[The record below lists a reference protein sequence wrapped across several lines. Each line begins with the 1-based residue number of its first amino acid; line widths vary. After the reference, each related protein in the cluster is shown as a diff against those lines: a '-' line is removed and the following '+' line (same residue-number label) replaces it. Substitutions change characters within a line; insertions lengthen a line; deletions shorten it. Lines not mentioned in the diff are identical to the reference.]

1 MSSQQ
6 SILITGGAGF
16 VGANLVR
23 YLLEQGGYRVTVF
36 DNLSTG
42 SRENLDRAIADSQKR
57 VSGTFFIQ
65 GDILDADRLTETMH
79 GQDRVIHLAAETQV
93 RESIRNPRPHL
104 EVNAQGTLNVLE
116 AARLTGVRGVL
127 FASSNA
133 AAGRQEPPIHEG
145 QIPCPMS
152 PYGAVKLYGEALCT
166 AYYHSFGLP
175 TAVFRFANVYGPYS
189 LHKTSVI
196 TRFFSRI
203 YERKPLEIFGDGL
216 QTRDFVHAYDVA
228 QGLELALHRPPN
240 DEAVWGQI
248 FQIATGVET
257 TIRDLAEAI
266 LRLKDRDG
274 SSMVF
279 RPPVAGEV
287 RRNVSDI
294 AKARRVLGFEPRM
307 NLGEQ
312 LPLLWRWYCRL
323 RDLGPMP
330 TITAG
335 D

>member
-16 VGANLVR
+16 IGANLVR
-23 YLLEQGGYRVTVF
+23 YLLEQGGYRITIF

-42 SRENLDRAIADSQKR
+42 SRENLDCALADFGKK
-57 VSGTFFIQ
+57 VSGTFFVE
-65 GDILDADRLTETMH
+65 GDILDADRLSETMR

-104 EVNAQGTLNVLE
+104 EINAQGMLNVLE
-116 AARLTGVRGVL
+116 AARLNGVRGVL

-133 AAGRQEPPIHEG
+133 AAGRQQPPVHEG
-145 QIPCPMS
+145 VVPCPMS

-175 TAVFRFANVYGPYS
+175 TAIFRFANVYGPYS
-189 LHKTSVI
+189 LHKTSVVN
-196 TRFFSRI
+196 RFFGRI
-203 YERKPLEIFGDGL
+203 YENQPLEIFGDGL
-216 QTRDFVHAYDVA
+216 QTRDFIHARDVS
-228 QGLELALHRPPN
+228 QGLEKALRQPPDN
-240 DEAVWGQI
+240 DAVWGQI

-257 TIRDLAEAI
+257 TIRDLAESI
-266 LRLKDRDG
+266 LRLVGHDG
-274 SSMVF
+274 ARLVY
-279 RPPVAGEV
+279 RPAITGEV

-294 AKARRVLGFEPRM
+294 AKARRVLGFEPRL

-312 LPLLWRWYCRL
+312 FPLLWRWYCRL

>member
-16 VGANLVR
+16 IGANLVR
-23 YLLEQGGYRVTVF
+23 YLLEQGGYRITVF
-36 DNLSTG
+36 DNLSSG
-42 SRENLDRAIADSQKR
+42 SKDNLQQAVADSQKK
-57 VSGTFFIQ
+57 VSGTFFIE
-65 GDILDADRLTETMH
+65 GDILDPGLLAEVMH

-104 EVNAQGTLNVLE
+104 EINAQGTLNVLE
-116 AARLTGVRGVL
+116 AARLSGVRGVL

-145 QIPCPMS
+145 VVPSPMS

-175 TAVFRFANVYGPYS
+175 TAIFRFANVYGPYS
-189 LHKTSVI
+189 LHKTSVVN
-196 TRFFSRI
+196 RFFGRI
-203 YERKPLEIFGDGL
+203 YEDQPLEIFGDGL
-216 QTRDFVHAYDVA
+216 QTRDFIHARDVA
-228 QGLELALHRPPN
+228 QGLEKALQQPPDN
-240 DEAVWGQI
+240 SAVWGQI
-248 FQIATGVET
+248 FQVATGVET
-257 TIRDLAEAI
+257 TIRDLAESI
-266 LRLKDRDG
+266 LRLVGRDG
-274 SSMVF
+274 SDLVY
-279 RPPVAGEV
+279 RPPVAGEI

-294 AKARRVLGFEPRM
+294 TKARRVLGFEPRM
-307 NLGEQ
+307 KLGEQ
-312 LPLLWRWYCRL
+312 LPLLWRWYCRF